1 VLIKYYYGKRS
12 QCTFCTNVPSY
23 SYSSLQ
29 SFFHIWKDSENS
41 KYDINLMNFQE
52 VDFIGIKKISL
63 RYRNKHVEGNRHLRY
78 SAFYGEKHA
87 KNEVLLLTKKFEEK
101 LE

>member
-1 VLIKYYYGKRS
+1 
-12 QCTFCTNVPSY
+12 
-23 SYSSLQ
+23 
-29 SFFHIWKDSENS
+29 
-41 KYDINLMNFQE
+41 MNFQE